1 MTMPWSTQ
9 DAEQDALELTDIGTE
24 RLLRSLYEL
33 ESPFFVHLVIEAAL
47 LSARVTAYGIL
58 VQPQPGFDGEEVND
72 FVLQRDQLD
81 IDAVVRLEALLAFQH
96 LLLFSGHP
104 DNRSAL
110 IALMEWPADDPRL
123 EERLT
128 AVYRRAIFA
137 SLDDSFDWESLDDI
151 ADSWRRDQARQDGP
165 IHPSQRPSGPFDPG
179 DTADRP
185 HGDDH
190 VSGELRDDHRGA
202 TGRVP
207 RRDDPP
213 LGRLGRIVDGPL
225 GTVRRPTRCCP
236 RFRGFA
242 CEEGDN

>member
-96 LLLFSGHP
+96 QLSEEQIRAELGLLF
-104 DNRSAL
+104 DIVQLR
-110 IALMEWPADDPRL
+110 EFR
-123 EERLT
+123 
-128 AVYRRAIFA
+128 
-137 SLDDSFDWESLDDI
+137 FDQVETVGVRFLGWSCLVR
-151 ADSWRRDQARQDGP
+151 RRDG
-165 IHPSQRPSGPFDPG
+165 
-179 DTADRP
+179 
-185 HGDDH
+185 
-190 VSGELRDDHRGA
+190 
-202 TGRVP
+202 
-207 RRDDPP
+207 
-213 LGRLGRIVDGPL
+213 
-225 GTVRRPTRCCP
+225 
-236 RFRGFA
+236 
-242 CEEGDN
+242 

>member
-96 LLLFSGHP
+96 LLLFSEELGL
-104 DNRSAL
+104 DEAACRAVL
-110 IALMEWPADDPRL
+110 GETGLRLWFPAQ
-123 EERLT
+123 T
-128 AVYRRAIFA
+128 ARGR
-137 SLDDSFDWESLDDI
+137 E
-151 ADSWRRDQARQDGP
+151 
-165 IHPSQRPSGPFDPG
+165 
-179 DTADRP
+179 
-185 HGDDH
+185 
-190 VSGELRDDHRGA
+190 VSS
-202 TGRVP
+202 
-207 RRDDPP
+207 
-213 LGRLGRIVDGPL
+213 
-225 GTVRRPTRCCP
+225 
-236 RFRGFA
+236 
-242 CEEGDN
+242 

>member
-151 ADSWRRDQARQDGP
+151 ADSWRRDQAREDGP
-165 IHPSQRPSGPFDPG
+165 IHSVLLNGHLVRSTLGIPPIARTAMITSQANFETITAVQQDMFRDEMIRLWG
-179 DTADRP
+179 DWA
-185 HGDDH
+185 
-190 VSGELRDDHRGA
+190 E
-202 TGRVP
+202 
-207 RRDDPP
+207 
-213 LGRLGRIVDGPL
+213 
-225 GTVRRPTRCCP
+225 
-236 RFRGFA
+236 
-242 CEEGDN
+242 